1 MTAQPEQPEQLLGM
15 IVHKEFPDKSGR
27 YTVFY
32 RVSRSGRQCVLCE
45 RRLRR
50 RCHVDHQVRSAIRR
64 RRFRGLGHDLLPGS
78 RVYHLIELPSISH
91 THNETFGIVRQMCS
105 SLIKVPIQS
114 SSHFSDMS
122 IQSTNINSRT
132 TPTASTATS
141 TTVSRSTWLAQ
152 KVSHW
157 AGCRH
162 KECVV
167 DLTESFDT
175 KLPDQIKRSEGEGI
189 SPYTDLGTWLTKSGK
204 STSFPTSKWM

>member
-1 MTAQPEQPEQLLGM
+1 MYHEWIYMTNGF
-15 IVHKEFPDKSGR
+15 KKW
-27 YTVFY
+27 TVY
-32 RVSRSGRQCVLCE
+32 RVSRSGRQRVLRE

-122 IQSTNINSRT
+122 IQSTNMNSRT

-141 TTVSRSTWLAQ
+141 ANHYHRLQVHVTR
-152 KVSHW
+152 
-157 AGCRH
+157 
-162 KECVV
+162 
-167 DLTESFDT
+167 
-175 KLPDQIKRSEGEGI
+175 
-189 SPYTDLGTWLTKSGK
+189 TKSVSLSRMSGTRNVW
-204 STSFPTSKWM
+204 TSSPNPLIPSSPRRSSDPRVRAFRPTPTSEHDSPNQVRVHYSLHLNGCSQ